1 MSYNWR
7 IVFATALFALLGL
20 TEAVSAKES
29 YKDEAGRVLYT
40 IDDDGIVS
48 MFENSPTDLTI
59 SVTRGTR
66 EQMQPQITEISP
78 DAVQA
83 GASAVLR
90 LKGKNLIGATVK
102 FSVPGIEVSAY
113 AGKPKAL
120 DLSIH
125 MPATVPP
132 GDVTLEVTTPIGRT
146 EAVFTVKELQI
157 GGIGSAKRESGVAQK
172 LTTAAP
178 TSCPSGMV
186 GVSAER
192 GGFCIEIEQ
201 TFSEDFRKAERA
213 CAIGGKRLCQVPEW
227 QRACELAVAGKLPL
241 KNMVGDWEWTGTL
254 DRLQNFA
261 AALGALEDF
270 RNVLLGK
277 SDCQARHIVPDW
289 KEEVYSGRCCK

>member
-1 MSYNWR
+1 MR
-7 IVFATALFALLGL
+7 QKRGIVLTVVLCVLLGFEG
-20 TEAVSAKES
+20 TAGAKES
-29 YKDEAGRVLYT
+29 YKDEAGRVIYT
-40 IDDDGIVS
+40 IDDDGVVS
-48 MFENSPTDLTI
+48 MFENSPTDLTL

-66 EQMQPQITEISP
+66 EQMQPQVTEILP
-78 DAVQA
+78 ETVLA
-83 GASAVLR
+83 GTSTVLK

-120 DLSIH
+120 DLSMH
-125 MPATVPP
+125 VPATVPP

-146 EAVFTVKELQI
+146 EAVFKVKELQI

-178 TSCPSGMV
+178 ASCPSGMV
-186 GVSAER
+186 GISAER

-201 TFSEDFRKAERA
+201 TFSGEFRKAEKA
-213 CAIGGKRLCQVPEW
+213 CAAGGKRLCQVPEW
-227 QRACELAVAGKLPL
+227 QRACEQAMTGKLTL

-254 DRLQNFA
+254 DRVQTGFGLDA
-261 AALGALEDF
+261 VEDI

-277 SDCQARHIVPDW
+277 SDCQARHIVPGW
-289 KEEVYSGRCCK
+289 KADVYSGRCCK

>member
-1 MSYNWR
+1 MSYNCR
-7 IVFATALFALLGL
+7 IVFATVLFALLGVA
-20 TEAVSAKES
+20 EAVSAKES

-40 IDDDGIVS
+40 IDDDGMVS

-66 EQMQPQITEISP
+66 EEMQPKVTEISP
-78 DAVQA
+78 DVVPA
-83 GASAVLR
+83 GASTVLR

-102 FSVPGIEVSAY
+102 FSVPGIELSAY
-113 AGKPKAL
+113 AGKPRAL

-125 MPATVPP
+125 VPATVPP

-146 EAVFTVKELQI
+146 EAVFKVKELQI
-157 GGIGSAKRESGVAQK
+157 GGIGSAKRESGAAQR

-178 TSCPSGMV
+178 TSCPAGMV
-186 GVSAER
+186 GISAER

-201 TFSEDFRKAERA
+201 TFSGEFRKAEKA
-213 CAIGGKRLCQVPEW
+213 CAAGGKRLCQVPEW
-227 QRACELAVAGKLPL
+227 QRACEQAMGGKLPL

-254 DRLQNFA
+254 DRLQTGFGLDA
-261 AALGALEDF
+261 VEDI

-277 SDCQARHIVPDW
+277 SDCQAKHIVPGW
-289 KEEVYSGRCCK
+289 KTDVYSGRCCK

>member
-1 MSYNWR
+1 MR
-7 IVFATALFALLGL
+7 QKRGIVLTVVLCVLLGFEG
-20 TEAVSAKES
+20 TAGAKES

-40 IDDDGIVS
+40 IDDDGVVS

-66 EQMQPQITEISP
+66 EQMKPQVTEILP
-78 DAVQA
+78 ETIPA
-83 GASAVLR
+83 GGSTVLK
-90 LKGKNLIGATVK
+90 LKGKNLIGASVK

-125 MPATVPP
+125 VPATVPP

-146 EAVFTVKELQI
+146 EAVFKVKELQI

-178 TSCPSGMV
+178 ASCPSGMV
-186 GVSAER
+186 GISAER
-192 GGFCIEIEQ
+192 GGFCLDLDKSF
-201 TFSEDFRKAERA
+201 TGDFRKAEKA
-213 CAIGGKRLCQVPEW
+213 CAVGGKRLCQVPEW
-227 QRACELAVAGKLPL
+227 QRACEQAVAGRLPL
-241 KNMVGDWEWTGTL
+241 KNMIGDWEWTGTL
-254 DRLQNFA
+254 DRVQTGFS
-261 AALGALEDF
+261 LEAIEDI

-277 SDCQARHIVPDW
+277 SDCQARHIVPGW
-289 KEEVYSGRCCK
+289 KAEVYSGRCCK